1 MTRKLIL
8 KDYDQE
14 KRLFQRRL
22 IVAAVVIIL
31 LISLLISRLVYLQI
45 YQHKLYSTMSQKNH
59 LELLPIEPNRG
70 LIYDR
75 NGTLL
80 AENQPVFSLDIIPDK
95 VQNLKKTLAN
105 LQKIINISQNN
116 LDQFYQALKQ
126 HRIFNSIPLKLK
138 LSDEEVARFY
148 VNQYQFPGVAIDA
161 RMIRYYPLDK
171 TMTSVLG
178 YVGRIDSRD
187 LINLD
192 SINYSASNFI
202 GKNGI
207 EKYYEQQLHGQIGY
221 QQVEVDASGR
231 IVRTLKRI
239 PPIPG
244 DKLYLTIDS
253 KLQSV
258 AEKAL
263 NDERGAVV
271 AIQPHTGEVLA
282 LVSSPSFDPNLFVQG
297 IDAKQYKELQT
308 SSDKPMYN
316 RAIHGQYP
324 FASIIKP
331 FLALEG
337 LDSGIITP
345 EYTIYDPGWF
355 KLPNT
360 NHIYLDWNWKSG
372 GHGYVNVNKALIVS
386 SDPFFY
392 NLAVILGIDRIDDIL
407 NRFGFGRLTG
417 IDMPDEAG
425 GLVPSPKWKM
435 RVLGDN
441 WYTGDT
447 VISGIGQGFMLTTSL
462 QLAQATSA
470 LANRGLRFR
479 PYLLLKFQTLN
490 GQMFDQTPIAEDP
503 VMLSHREAW
512 QVVIRAM
519 QGVVT
524 SEQPW
529 GTARIRFGTNPKYTI
544 AAKTGTGQV
553 YSSHS
558 RDENATNVANIPKHL
573 RNHSLFIGFAPV
585 KNPQIAIAVIVE
597 HSPIADT
604 VARKVLDYY
613 FDHINHEKK

>member
-22 IVAAVVIIL
+22 IVAAIVIVL
-31 LISLLISRLVYLQI
+31 LIGLLVFRLIYLQV
-45 YQHKLYSTMSQKNH
+45 YQHELYSTMSQKNH
-59 LELLPIEPNRG
+59 LEFLPIEPNRG

-75 NGTLL
+75 NGILL
-80 AENQPVFSLDIIPDK
+80 AENQPVFSLDVIPDK
-95 VQNLKKTLAN
+95 VQNLKETLTN

-116 LDQFYQALKQ
+116 LTQFYQALKQ
-126 HRIFNSIPLKLK
+126 HRVFNSIPLKLK
-138 LSDEEVARFY
+138 LSDEEVASFY
-148 VNQYQFPGVAIDA
+148 VNQYQFPGVIIDA
-161 RMIRYYPLDK
+161 GMIRYYPLGK
-171 TMTSVLG
+171 TMAGVLG
-178 YVGRIDSRD
+178 YVGRIDYKD
-187 LINLD
+187 LIDLD
-192 SINYSASNFI
+192 STNYSATNFI
-202 GKNGI
+202 GKSGV
-207 EKYYEQQLHGQIGY
+207 EKYYEQQLHGEIGY

-231 IVRTLKRI
+231 TVRTLNRI
-239 PPIPG
+239 PPVPG

-258 AEKAL
+258 AEEAL
-263 NDERGAVV
+263 NGERGAVV
-271 AIQPHTGEVLA
+271 AIQPRTGEVLT

-297 IDAKQYKELQT
+297 MDAKQYKELQT
-308 SSDKPMYN
+308 SPDKPMYN
-316 RAIHGQYP
+316 KAIHGQYP

-337 LDSGIITP
+337 LDSGVITP
-345 EYTIYDPGWF
+345 QYTIFDPGWF

-360 NHIYLDWNWKSG
+360 NHIYLDWNWKLG
-372 GHGYVNVNKALIVS
+372 GHGYVNVSKALIVS

-392 NLAVILGIDRIDDIL
+392 NLAVMLGIDRIDDIL
-407 NRFGFGRLTG
+407 NRFGFGRVTG

-447 VISGIGQGFMLTTSL
+447 VISGIGQGFMLTTPL
-462 QLAQATSA
+462 QLAQAAST
-470 LANRGLRFR
+470 LANRGLRFQ
-479 PYLLLKFQTLN
+479 PYLLLKFQTSD
-490 GQMFDQTPIAEDP
+490 GQISDIGLIAEDP
-503 VMLSHREAW
+503 VMLSRQAAW
-512 QVVIRAM
+512 QVVIQAM

-524 SEQPW
+524 SREPW
-529 GTARIRFGTNPKYTI
+529 GTARIRFGTNLKYTI

-553 YSSHS
+553 YSSRS
-558 RDENATNVANIPKHL
+558 RDENATNVANIPKYL

-585 KNPQIAIAVIVE
+585 KNPKIAIAVIVE
-597 HSPIADT
+597 HSPIAGT

-613 FDHINHEKK
+613 FDHINHEKI